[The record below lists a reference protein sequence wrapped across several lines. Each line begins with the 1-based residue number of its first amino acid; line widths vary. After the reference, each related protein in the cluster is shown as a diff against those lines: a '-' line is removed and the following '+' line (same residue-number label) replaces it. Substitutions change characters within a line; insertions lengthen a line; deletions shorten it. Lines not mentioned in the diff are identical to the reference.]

1 MKTYLILLITVLML
15 ASLAYASEEKSQ
27 INYVSY
33 LNNLDNIKDLANTNM
48 DKVPVVVK
56 RLLGNEKINIYFITE
71 EKEIIKLNVQLKN
84 GKINT
89 LKKGNVN
96 NPKIDIYVTE
106 KDANDILNS
115 ENPKIE
121 TKRKIDEKEITYKTY
136 SFLTSLKISIL
147 KSFL

>member
-96 NPKIDIYVTE
+96 NPKIDIYLTE
-106 KDANDILNS
+106 KHANDILNS

>member
-96 NPKIDIYVTE
+96 NPKIDIYLTE

>member
-33 LNNLDNIKDLANTNM
+33 LNNLDNIQDLANTNM

-96 NPKIDIYVTE
+96 NPKIDIYLTE